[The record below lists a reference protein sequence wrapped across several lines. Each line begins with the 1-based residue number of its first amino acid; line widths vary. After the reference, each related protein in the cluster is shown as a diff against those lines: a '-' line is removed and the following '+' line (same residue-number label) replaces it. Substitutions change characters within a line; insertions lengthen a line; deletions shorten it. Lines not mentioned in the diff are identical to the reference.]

1 METRI
6 REYRKMRRM
15 TLQEL
20 ADRIGTTPQT
30 VQRLETAN
38 MTVSTDWLERF
49 ANVFG
54 VHPADLIR
62 GGRTR
67 EIPMLGALGNGA
79 VLRSVNGL
87 DIDAFNPDIPADDP
101 VAVRLEKATGPY
113 ATGTMIIA
121 NKLTP
126 SNIVNAFGA
135 DCVVAMP
142 NGTILL
148 RRVLRGAGDS
158 VTLVPL
164 ENQSEVLYD
173 QNPEWV
179 ARIVMTINYH

>member
-6 REYRKMRRM
+6 REYRKLRRM

-49 ANVFG
+49 ASVFG

-62 GGRTR
+62 GGRAR
-67 EIPMLGALGNGA
+67 EIPMLGVLGEGA
-79 VLRSVNGL
+79 VLRSMNGL

-101 VAVRLEKATGPY
+101 VAVRLEKPSGPY
-113 ATGTMIIA
+113 AAGTMLIA
-121 NKLTP
+121 NKLSEP
-126 SNIVNAFGA
+126 NIVNAFGT
-135 DCVVAMP
+135 DCVVGMT

-148 RRVLRGAGDS
+148 RRVLRGEGDS

-164 ENQSEVLYD
+164 QNQSEVLYD
-173 QNPEWV
+173 QKPDWV